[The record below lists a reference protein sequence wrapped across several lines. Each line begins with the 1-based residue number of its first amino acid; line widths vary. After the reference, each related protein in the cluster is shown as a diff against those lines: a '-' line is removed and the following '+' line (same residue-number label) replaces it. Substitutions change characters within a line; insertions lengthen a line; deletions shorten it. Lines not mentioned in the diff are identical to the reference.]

1 MRCKHCRC
9 TKKGRHKVWC
19 SSEEAK
25 KIRDELKKQED
36 KGCGKEVNPYKNIK
50 IPCGDIAGG
59 NIYYCEECEL
69 KKQENK

>member
-36 KGCGKEVNPYKNIK
+36 KEIGRAHV
-50 IPCGDIAGG
+50 
-59 NIYYCEECEL
+59 
-69 KKQENK
+69 